1 MTSALEDSAVVGYC
15 RAMISRWVCIVGV
28 TVALAACAEVVRG
41 PRVVHYTPDRFYIR
55 NVPAIET
62 WPPVTESELATIICA
77 RSDRQPVLESAEQ
90 YNPVDVR
97 YSTFRCVTAAELAS
111 TSEPGGA

>member
-1 MTSALEDSAVVGYC
+1 MTSALEGRPDVGYC
-15 RAMISRWVCIVGV
+15 RAMITRWVCIVGV

-62 WPPVTESELATIICA
+62 WPPVTEFELAAIICA
-77 RSDRQPVLESAEQ
+77 RSAREPVLESAEQ
-90 YNPVDVR
+90 YNPIDIR
-97 YSTFRCVTAAELAS
+97 YSTFRCVTEEELAFTS
-111 TSEPGGA
+111 TRGGL